1 MARSETVDKRLLER
15 SVRKGELAA
24 SEVEKQAGSRDY
36 ADAVTTP
43 SDEDIEKLREDLASE
58 KITRDERIA
67 RSIAEPARRPTPV
80 VPVAPLLEED
90 L

>member
-1 MARSETVDKRLLER
+1 MASGETVDKRLLER

-24 SEVEKQAGSRDY
+24 SEVEKQLGSRDY
-36 ADAVTTP
+36 ADAVSAP
-43 SDEDIEKLREDLASE
+43 SDADIEKLREDLATE
-58 KITRDERIA
+58 KIARDQRIA

-80 VPVAPLLEED
+80 APVAPLLEED